1 MRFEPLAPAMGVRVS
16 GVCLTDASVDLVG
29 VLRGALL
36 DHHLLVVADQNL
48 QAEALQAFGGQW
60 GELLTH
66 PASAHAPNPYVQTI
80 GGNLAMHNSSRGKRQ
95 PGAEGS
101 SPRQS
106 RARRRG
112 YGAWHSDMSWHPTPP
127 WITMLHAR
135 TLPSWGGDT
144 GFANQQWAWEA
155 LDSAAR
161 DRGRMFRRD
170 LPTAK
175 DVLGRRA
182 NHTGKRFG
190 AKVPDSVHPV
200 VRTHNE
206 SGRAAL
212 YVNPEFT
219 SHIVGL
225 DDAASRI
232 MLYALWAHGTGL
244 EFVYRHRWRPGDIC
258 IWDNRSVMHTSILD
272 YDAPR
277 SLTRVVVKGDVP
289 G

>member
-1 MRFEPLAPAMGVRVS
+1 MGARVS
-16 GVCLTDASVDLVG
+16 DVRLSNASADLVG
-29 VLRGALL
+29 TLRGALL
-36 DHHLLVVADQNL
+36 EHHLLVVSDQNL
-48 QAEALQAFGGQW
+48 DAEALQTFGSQW

-66 PASAHAPNPYVQTI
+66 PASAHAPNPHVQTI
-80 GGNLAMHNSSRGKRQ
+80 GGNPRGRNQDGDRQ
-95 PGAEGS
+95 GAAA
-101 SPRQS
+101 SPPRT
-106 RARRRG
+106 RRTRGRG

-170 LPTAK
+170 LPAAK
-175 DVLGRRA
+175 DLLGRRA

-190 AKVPDSVHPV
+190 ADVPDSVHPV
-200 VRTHNE
+200 VRTHDE

-225 DDAASRI
+225 DDAPSRI
-232 MLYALWAHGTGL
+232 MLYALWTHSTGL
-244 EFVYRHRWRPGDIC
+244 EFVYRHRWRPGDFC

-272 YDAPR
+272 YDEPR
-277 SLTRVVVKGDVP
+277 ALTRVVVKGDVP

>member
-1 MRFEPLAPAMGVRVS
+1 MGARVS
-16 GVCLTDASVDLVG
+16 DVRLAGASADLVG
-29 VLRGALL
+29 ALRGALL
-36 DHHLLVVADQNL
+36 EHHLLVVSDQNL
-48 QAEALQAFGGQW
+48 DAEALQAFGEQW

-80 GGNLAMHNSSRGKRQ
+80 GGNPGGRKPSRGKGRQ
-95 PGAEGS
+95 RADGP
-101 SPRQS
+101 SPPEA

-170 LPTAK
+170 LPAAE
-175 DVLGRRA
+175 DLLGRRA

-190 AKVPDSVHPV
+190 ADVPDSVHPV

-219 SHIVGL
+219 SHILGM

-232 MLYALWAHGTGL
+232 LLYGLWMHCTGL

-277 SLTRVVVKGDVP
+277 ALMRVVVKGDVP

>member
-1 MRFEPLAPAMGVRVS
+1 MHIEPLAPAMGVRVS
-16 GVCLTDASVDLVG
+16 GVCLADASADLVG

-36 DHHLLVVADQNL
+36 EHHLLVVCEQDLEAG
-48 QAEALQAFGGQW
+48 ALQAFGSQW

-66 PASAHAPNPYVQTI
+66 PASAHMPNPYVQTI
-80 GGNLAMHNSSRGKRQ
+80 GGNPRRRNEGKGSGN
-95 PGAEGS
+95 GAR
-101 SPRQS
+101 P
-106 RARRRG
+106 RG

-170 LPTAK
+170 LPAAE
-175 DVLGRRA
+175 DLQGLRA

-190 AKVPDSVHPV
+190 AEVPDSVHPV
-200 VRTHNE
+200 VRTHDE

-225 DDAASRI
+225 EDAASRI
-232 MLYALWAHGTGL
+232 MLYALWAHGTGM

-277 SLTRVVVKGDVP
+277 ALTRVVVKGDVP
-289 G
+289 S